1 MASNSI
7 RQNTA
12 CPKVG
17 QHVSIQNQHGAG
29 KVAKRWDRTGV
40 VVEDL
45 DFHKYRVKIDGSGR
59 LTDRNRQF
67 LRLFKPAKST
77 LSPGLTPIAHN
88 EVSQPTTGA
97 KNAHET
103 EPLVDHELAPDVTAS
118 NSSDTVK
125 SAHGKQYDEQSSYG
139 STAEERTSVDDCQ
152 PHIQAASRPQ
162 TLDETLAEP
171 SHVPLP
177 VADSNLPASPA
188 RRSSRIRRPNQL
200 YGPDMYDLS

>member
-1 MASNSI
+1 M
-7 RQNTA
+7 
-12 CPKVG
+12 
-17 QHVSIQNQHGAG
+17 
-29 KVAKRWDRTGV
+29 
-40 VVEDL
+40 
-45 DFHKYRVKIDGSGR
+45 KIDGSGR

-77 LSPGLTPIAHN
+77 LSPGLTPLAHN
-88 EVSQPTTGA
+88 EDSQPTTGA

-125 SAHGKQYDEQSSYG
+125 SAHGKQYDDQSSYG
-139 STAEERTSVDDCQ
+139 STAEERTSVEDRQ
-152 PHIQAASRPQ
+152 PYTQAASRPQ

-177 VADSNLPASPA
+177 VTDNNLPVPASPT

-200 YGPDMYDLS
+200 YGPDM